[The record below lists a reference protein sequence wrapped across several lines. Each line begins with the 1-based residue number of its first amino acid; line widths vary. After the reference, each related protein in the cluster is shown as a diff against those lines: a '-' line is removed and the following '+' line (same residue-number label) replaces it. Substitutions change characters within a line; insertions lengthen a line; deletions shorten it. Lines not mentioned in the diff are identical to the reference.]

1 MLFDRAW
8 CWTASLSA
16 YVIAPE
22 ENQVATYQDSSPAR
36 EPQRRVRRVGPSPRW
51 RARGVEQLQQNV
63 PSVLAV
69 GGLGQ
74 DRTGVVPGS
83 GQRWV
88 QTSPVGRSAQ
98 TREAAPQYEQTP

>member
-1 MLFDRAW
+1 M
-8 CWTASLSA
+8 
-16 YVIAPE
+16 
-22 ENQVATYQDSSPAR
+22 ATYQDTSQPESRNAAFAS
-36 EPQRRVRRVGPSPRW
+36 GATTLW